1 MPFYNDGFTKL
12 ATDEYLVCRTTAGL
26 NDLRQR
32 VPVYGGWRTL
42 LLVGAYISTG
52 MSILLGTIDL
62 DLWIAIS
69 PASISFLN
77 GLLEYFELEKKIVCV
92 NRSIKELHYLINWW
106 NGLSYVEKRSSGNKN
121 QLVERTEMAL
131 MAGE

>member
-1 MPFYNDGFTKL
+1 
-12 ATDEYLVCRTTAGL
+12 
-26 NDLRQR
+26 
-32 VPVYGGWRTL
+32 
-42 LLVGAYISTG
+42 

-69 PASISFLN
+69 TASISFLN